1 MKKAKILTIV
11 LVIVLAATV
20 FAFAGCNNTDTDNSL
35 RIAMPDGTP
44 CLAMANL
51 FDGNKNLAGYKLD
64 MNVVGANLI
73 GNEILSGKA
82 DIAIM
87 PTNAF
92 AQLYNKGVDYQ
103 IITSNI
109 FGVLYI
115 IGNPETAFELSNLT
129 GKVVSSI
136 GKTNTPEYVFKKILD
151 YYQIPYVESA
161 EAVEGKV
168 AISYVD
174 DGSQAIQAVKTGDAQ
189 YAIVG
194 EPAVTNAASKGL
206 VNHYDLQEGWSI
218 ATGGSSKYP
227 QASLVMKS
235 SLAKDKKFV
244 TALVEKLY
252 ENLEYLKDEEN
263 LANLT
268 SLFAKYGSATT
279 FPAASIANCNVD
291 VKWAYDIKDEMK
303 TYLGEFGITLKDDN
317 CFYNYA
323 A

>member
-64 MNVVGANLI
+64 MNVVSANLI
-73 GNEILSGKA
+73 GNEVLSGKA

-161 EAVEGKV
+161 KAVEGKV

-268 SLFAKYGSATT
+268 SLFAEYGSATT

>member
-64 MNVVGANLI
+64 MNVVGATLI
-73 GNEILSGKA
+73 GNEVLSGKA

-136 GKTNTPEYVFKKILD
+136 GKTNTPEYVFKKILN

-268 SLFAKYGSATT
+268 SLFAEYGSATT

>member
-1 MKKAKILTIV
+1 
-11 LVIVLAATV
+11 
-20 FAFAGCNNTDTDNSL
+20 
-35 RIAMPDGTP
+35 
-44 CLAMANL
+44 
-51 FDGNKNLAGYKLD
+51 
-64 MNVVGANLI
+64 
-73 GNEILSGKA
+73 
-82 DIAIM
+82 M

-136 GKTNTPEYVFKKILD
+136 GETNTPEYVFKKILD
-151 YYQIPYVESA
+151 YYDIPYVEAS
-161 EAVEGKV
+161 EAVAGKV

-174 DGSQAIQAVKTGDAQ
+174 DGSQAIQAVKNDEAD

-206 VNHYDLQEGWSI
+206 VNLYDLQEGWSI
-218 ATGGSSKYP
+218 ATGGNSKYP

-268 SLFAKYGSATT
+268 SLFAEYGSATT

>member
-64 MNVVGANLI
+64 MNVVSANLI
-73 GNEILSGKA
+73 GNEVLSGKA

-151 YYQIPYVESA
+151 YYDIPYVEAS
-161 EAVEGKV
+161 EAVAGKV

-174 DGSQAIQAVKTGDAQ
+174 DGSQAIQAVKNDEAD

-268 SLFAKYGSATT
+268 SLFAEYGSATT

>member
-20 FAFAGCNNTDTDNSL
+20 FAFAGCNNTDTNNSL

-64 MNVVGANLI
+64 MNVVGATLI
-73 GNEILSGKA
+73 GNEVLSGKA

-136 GKTNTPEYVFKKILD
+136 GKTNTPEYVFKKILN

-268 SLFAKYGSATT
+268 SLFAEYGSATT

>member
-64 MNVVGANLI
+64 MNVVGATLI
-73 GNEILSGKA
+73 GNEVLSGKA

-136 GKTNTPEYVFKKILD
+136 GKTNTPEYVFKKILN

-194 EPAVTNAASKGL
+194 A
-206 VNHYDLQEGWSI
+206 
-218 ATGGSSKYP
+218 

-268 SLFAKYGSATT
+268 SLFAEYGSATT

>member
-64 MNVVGANLI
+64 MNVVSANLI
-73 GNEILSGKA
+73 GNEVLSGKA

-151 YYQIPYVESA
+151 YYDIPYVESA

-268 SLFAKYGSATT
+268 SLFAEYGSATT

>member
-64 MNVVGANLI
+64 MNVVSANLI
-73 GNEILSGKA
+73 GNEVLSGKA

-268 SLFAKYGSATT
+268 SLFAEYGSATT

>member
-64 MNVVGANLI
+64 MNVVSANLI
-73 GNEILSGKA
+73 GNEVLSGKA

-115 IGNPETAFELSNLT
+115 IGNPETAFDLSNLT
-129 GKVVSSI
+129 GKIVSSI

-161 EAVEGKV
+161 KAVEGKV

-268 SLFAKYGSATT
+268 SLFAEYGSATT

>member
-64 MNVVGANLI
+64 MNVVGATLI
-73 GNEILSGKA
+73 GNEVLSGKA

-268 SLFAKYGSATT
+268 SLFAEYGSATT